1 MGNNG
6 SNFLYSLLFTLYS
19 LSERKWLQKRGT
31 HTAYWR
37 EKDLYSPP
45 PFFLPSGDRFS
56 LHANLRKCQ
65 THICVTK
72 PKKTYQSVNPYISFT
87 ILSVSYFS
95 KLIWLRLS
103 LFFKMFFQFIST
115 NSFYLQRLL
124 YHSCMMI
131 QGLFICMYCFVF
143 TVNKVINIFISF
155 NWSSFVYKI
164 AMRHD
169 KLADLVIS
177 S

>member
-19 LSERKWLQKRGT
+19 LPERKWLQKRDT

-37 EKDLYSPP
+37 EKDLYFPP

-56 LHANLRKCQ
+56 LHANLHKCQ

-72 PKKTYQSVNPYISFT
+72 QKKTYQSVNPYISFT

-95 KLIWLRLS
+95 MLIWLRLS
-103 LFFKMFFQFIST
+103 LFFKCFL
-115 NSFYLQRLL
+115 NSFPQLHFIYRGSYIAPAWWSRGCL
-124 YHSCMMI
+124 YVCIVLYS
-131 QGLFICMYCFVF
+131 Q
-143 TVNKVINIFISF
+143 
-155 NWSSFVYKI
+155 
-164 AMRHD
+164 
-169 KLADLVIS
+169 
-177 S
+177 

>member
-19 LSERKWLQKRGT
+19 LSERKWLQKCGT

-37 EKDLYSPP
+37 EKDLYFPPP

-103 LFFKMFFQFIST
+103 LFFLNVFSIHFHKFILST
-115 NSFYLQRLL
+115 EALISLL
-124 YHSCMMI
+124 HDDPGVVYMYVLFCIHS
-131 QGLFICMYCFVF
+131 
-143 TVNKVINIFISF
+143 K
-155 NWSSFVYKI
+155 
-164 AMRHD
+164 
-169 KLADLVIS
+169 
-177 S
+177 

>member
-1 MGNNG
+1 MIAKAWHTYGI
-6 SNFLYSLLFTLYS
+6 LTWKRPLFP
-19 LSERKWLQKRGT
+19 
-31 HTAYWR
+31 
-37 EKDLYSPP
+37 PP

-95 KLIWLRLS
+95 MLIWLRLS
-103 LFFKMFFQFIST
+103 LFFKFIST

-124 YHSCMMI
+124 YHPCMMI

-143 TVNKVINIFISF
+143 TVNKVINIFTSF
-155 NWSSFVYKI
+155 NGSSFVYKI